1 MPIQSRNQKC
11 VKSLLAAVF
20 AILCTPAAAQPVV
33 DSSDSEENLLEEV
46 VVTGTHLNRDQQ
58 TQSLPIRVLSS
69 DDLLRGGS
77 PTIIELLRS
86 LPEASGS
93 IGYNNSSQ
101 PGKGQGNEGGGSV
114 NLRGL
119 GPDRG
124 LVLLNG
130 KRMPLLSGSF
140 VNTNHIP
147 MAAIARIEVLKDA
160 ASTAYGSDAMTG
172 VVNFITKRNFDGL
185 ELGGDYTAIDGN
197 DGDYRLDATWGHQ
210 WNNWDLMIS
219 AGYQEKSQL
228 ETLDRDW
235 ANRSYV
241 ENPASTWNF
250 SSNPSQFV
258 PVAPNAAGFLAPVG
272 PRAVDVGCA
281 ALGGIQPFAGFCVN
295 QHGRYEDLVA
305 PQDNTQI
312 YAELNGDLFD
322 GVQFHAEALY
332 ASSSALVH
340 YPPSFNQPKP
350 ITETVLPDNIN
361 PASFAPNTSPRLF
374 TQWFVPIN
382 NPGLAAYAAANPSQ
396 FPAGTTGI
404 FIPVGQWRPYF
415 VGGNPFFGDDNPAYQ
430 TRDQDMFRVSF
441 GLSGEYDNGIAW
453 STDISYGQNKHEL
466 IGFDSTGV
474 EIQLALRGLG
484 GSGCNWQTG
493 TPGVG
498 GCQWL
503 NPMSNAIPGAPRYGV
518 PVNPGYDP
526 SVGHTK
532 QMADWLMREQTRE
545 LTDEILELNYVLNG
559 DLPGYELGGG
569 KIAWAAGAQF
579 RQISFREELSEYAD
593 RNRVPCL
600 NSPLDIPLADQ
611 CFPTPNTPLGL
622 AVALDPANVSSDIY
636 AAFAEVAL
644 PFNDRI
650 EATVGLRYED
660 YGSYG
665 GSSVNPQFRGLVKL
679 LDWVSLRGSISTSF
693 RAPPQ
698 TQLIENATSTIP
710 NVLGNFRAVDTIGN
724 PDLTPEEATTY
735 SVGFV
740 FQAGNFEAALDYY
753 KYKVEDILTAEPL
766 NNVVSALFPSGAL
779 GPNNCATLDP
789 AFIEQH
795 FVFAGNCSAA
805 NLIRINLLRI
815 NGPEANFDGLDLRAS
830 YLFDS
835 VFGGVLTFGA
845 VANHMLSYT
854 FDAFEVG
861 GIPVPEFDALGKL
874 NFGTLAHQ
882 MPETK
887 VTGYVDYSKGPV
899 NLRWSVRYNS
909 SYLDEQSSAF
919 LGPPATIDSTTL
931 HDVAAVVDLPRSL
944 QLLLAVGNVFDEEPP
959 LVRMVYSYDPMT
971 ADPLGRTYRIGLR
984 MKF

>member
-1 MPIQSRNQKC
+1 MANESRISPRLKT
-11 VKSLLAAVF
+11 VTAAVLAVLGAPALAAE
-20 AILCTPAAAQPVV
+20 AK
-33 DSSDSEENLLEEV
+33 LEEI
-46 VVTGTHLNRDQQ
+46 VVTGSYLTRATEAD
-58 TQSLPIRVLSS
+58 SMPIRVVSA
-69 DDLLRGGS
+69 DDLVKAGS
-77 PTIIELLRS
+77 PSIVAFLRA

-119 GPDRG
+119 GPERG

-130 KRMPLLSGSF
+130 KRLPLQSGSF

-147 MAAIARIEVLKDA
+147 MAAVERIEVLKDA
-160 ASTAYGSDAMTG
+160 ASTTYGSDAITG
-172 VVNFITKRNFDGL
+172 VVNFITRRGFDGA
-185 ELGGDYTAIDGN
+185 EIGGDYTAIDGN
-197 DGDYRLDATWGHQ
+197 DGDIRFDATWGHTADT
-210 WNNWDLMIS
+210 WNILVS
-219 AGYQEKSQL
+219 AGYQEKAQL
-228 ETLDRDW
+228 ETMDRDW
-235 ANRSYV
+235 ANRSYE
-241 ENPASTWNF
+241 ENPAATWNF

-258 PVAPNAAGFLAPVG
+258 PVAPNADGFLAAVG

-305 PQDNTQI
+305 PQENLQF
-312 YAELNGDLFD
+312 YSELNAEVFD
-322 GVQFHAEALY
+322 GLQFRAEALY
-332 ASSSALVH
+332 ARSRAIVH

-361 PASFAPNTSPRLF
+361 PASYAVNTSPRLF
-374 TQWFVPIN
+374 NQWFVPIE

-430 TRDQDMFRVSF
+430 TRDQDQFRISF
-441 GLSGEYDNGIAW
+441 GLSGDYDNGIGWDANL
-453 STDISYGQNKHEL
+453 TYGQNFHEL
-466 IGFDSTGV
+466 LGFDFTGV

-484 GSGCNWQTG
+484 GAGCNWQTG
-493 TPGVG
+493 TPGQG

-526 SVGHTK
+526 AVGHTDA
-532 QMADWLMREQTRE
+532 MASWLMREQKRQ
-545 LTDEILELNYVLNG
+545 LTDTILEANYVLNG
-559 DLPGYELGGG
+559 TVSGLALAGGD
-569 KIAWAAGAQF
+569 IAWAGGLQL
-579 RQISFREELSEYAD
+579 RRIGYEEDLSEYAD

-600 NSPLDIPLADQ
+600 NSPLDIPLADT

-622 AVALDPANVSSDIY
+622 AVALDEVDVTTDIW
-636 AAFAEVAL
+636 AGFAEVMV
-644 PFNDRI
+644 PFTDRI
-650 EATVGLRYED
+650 EATLGLRFED
-660 YGSYG
+660 YGSDG
-665 GSSVNPQFRGLVKL
+665 GSTFNPQLRGVIRMT
-679 LDWVSLRGSISTSF
+679 DWVSLRASAGTSF

-698 TQLIENATSTIP
+698 TQIANNATSTIP
-710 NVLGNFRAVDTIGN
+710 NVLGAFRAVDTIGN
-724 PDLTPEEATTY
+724 PNLEPEEATTFM
-735 SVGFV
+735 VGLV
-740 FQAGNFEAALDYY
+740 FQAGNFEAAIDYY
-753 KYKVEDILTAEPL
+753 NYKVEDILTSEPL
-766 NNVVSALFPSGAL
+766 NNVVQALFPSGAA

-795 FVFAGNCSAA
+795 FVFAGACSAA

-815 NGPEANFDGLDLRAS
+815 NGPEVNFDGLDLRAS
-830 YLFDS
+830 YRFDD
-835 VFGGVLTFGA
+835 VFGGALTIGA
-845 VANHMLSYT
+845 VANHMLSYE

-861 GIPVPEFDALGKL
+861 GIAVPKLDALGNL

-887 VTGYVDYSKGPV
+887 ANGYVDYGRGPL

-909 SYLDEQSSAF
+909 SYMDDQSSAF
-919 LGPPATIDSTTL
+919 LGPPAKIDATTL
-931 HDVAAVVDLPRSL
+931 HDVAAVVDLPRDI
-944 QLLLAVGNVFDEEPP
+944 QLTLAVNNVFDEDPP

-971 ADPLGRTYRIGLR
+971 ADPLGRNYRVGLR
-984 MKF
+984 VRF